1 EMERGGHFVADVW
14 KRFVVDEKID
24 CCVKYGFTSK
34 RRFGTAL
41 KVQEL
46 ENITVR
52 EESRDRRK
60 SCEQLRRK
68 VVCDIKAT
76 FTTRDEEVEPDAG
89 ILRYIPHDDLGLVHS
104 VLPDNSIQECMDM
117 INDLSSVHVDVESR
131 HTAGCG
137 MLFEGQEDQDVI
149 LLDHASVAIFKQ
161 VESTSLHK
169 LMVRWPKLHFT
180 MEKHGGTDVF

>member
-1 EMERGGHFVADVW
+1 MVRALQPFSIATCLVIQLRQHGIAVCVLGPHGIPHAWNKANIRIQEMERGGHFVADVW

-89 ILRYIPHDDLGLVHS
+89 ILRYIPHDDLVSFLTHPIIAAVYLRDWCIPFYRTTQFRS
-104 VLPDNSIQECMDM
+104 AWI
-117 INDLSSVHVDVESR
+117 
-131 HTAGCG
+131 
-137 MLFEGQEDQDVI
+137 
-149 LLDHASVAIFKQ
+149 
-161 VESTSLHK
+161 
-169 LMVRWPKLHFT
+169 
-180 MEKHGGTDVF
+180 